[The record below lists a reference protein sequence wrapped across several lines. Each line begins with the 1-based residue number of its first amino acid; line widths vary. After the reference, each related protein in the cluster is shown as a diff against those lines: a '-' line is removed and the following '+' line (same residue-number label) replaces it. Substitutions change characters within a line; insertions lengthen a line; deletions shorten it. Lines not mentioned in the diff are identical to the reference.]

1 MRKLIV
7 LLTVVLLCFCL
18 SSCKK
23 LWIDSPDT
31 QSALS
36 DNADVT
42 TSFVSNA
49 VSSNILSSDTESDL
63 HQSSD
68 GHVSSKTSVS
78 SKVTSSKKPQSSE
91 PVSSKKPQSSEP
103 VSSEKPEMTMTE
115 YVAANKSEIDA
126 VLASQETDNVTG
138 KCYARKDSLVLSFT
152 VAGTIE
158 ENEANAM
165 IEMLDSIKSVYSN
178 MLDEIREDVPDA
190 HSVIIEYSDDSGVVI
205 SREYF

>member
-1 MRKLIV
+1 MKKLSV
-7 LLTVVLLCFCL
+7 LLTVVLLCFSL

-23 LWIDSPDT
+23 LWIDNSNTSSTLSYDT
-31 QSALS
+31 
-36 DNADVT
+36 NI
-42 TSFVSNA
+42 TSNFTSNT
-49 VSSNILSSDTESDL
+49 VSSSILSSDSESSL

-78 SKVTSSKKPQSSE
+78 SKDTSSKKPQSSE
-91 PVSSKKPQSSEP
+91 TVSSKS
-103 VSSEKPEMTMTE
+103 PEMTMAE

-126 VLASQETDNVTG
+126 IMASQETDSVTG

-158 ENEANAM
+158 EDAANAM
-165 IEMLDSIKSVYSN
+165 IEMLDSKKSVYSN
-178 MLDEIREDVPDA
+178 LLDEIREDVPDA
-190 HSVIIEYSDDSGVVI
+190 NSVIIEYSDDSGVVI

>member
-18 SSCKK
+18 SSCKR
-23 LWIDSPDT
+23 LWIDNPDT
-31 QSALS
+31 QSTLS
-36 DNADVT
+36 NNTDISSEI
-42 TSFVSNA
+42 TSNN
-49 VSSNILSSDTESDL
+49 VSSNILSSDSESDL

-91 PVSSKKPQSSEP
+91 A
-103 VSSEKPEMTMTE
+103 VSSEKPEMTMAE

-126 VLASQETDNVTG
+126 VLASQETDGVTG
-138 KCYARKDSLVLSFT
+138 KCYARNDSLVMSFT
-152 VAGTIE
+152 IEGTIE
-158 ENEANAM
+158 EDEANAM
-165 IEMLDSIKSVYSN
+165 IEILDSIKSVYSN
-178 MLDEIREDVPDA
+178 LLDEMREDVPDA
-190 HSVIIEYSDDSGVVI
+190 HSVIIEYNDDSGLVI

>member
-1 MRKLIV
+1 M
-7 LLTVVLLCFCL
+7 
-18 SSCKK
+18 
-23 LWIDSPDT
+23 
-31 QSALS
+31 A
-36 DNADVT
+36 
-42 TSFVSNA
+42 
-49 VSSNILSSDTESDL
+49 
-63 HQSSD
+63 
-68 GHVSSKTSVS
+68 
-78 SKVTSSKKPQSSE
+78 
-91 PVSSKKPQSSEP
+91 
-103 VSSEKPEMTMTE
+103 E

-126 VLASQETDNVTG
+126 VLASQETDGITG

-158 ENEANAM
+158 EDEANAM